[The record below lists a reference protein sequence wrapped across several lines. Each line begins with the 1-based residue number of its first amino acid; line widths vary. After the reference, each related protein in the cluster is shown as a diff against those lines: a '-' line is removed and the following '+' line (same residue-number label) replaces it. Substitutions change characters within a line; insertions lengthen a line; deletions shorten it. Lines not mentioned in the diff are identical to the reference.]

1 MTSIILKSNIRKR
14 VEKGHPWVYDNEIDK
29 IEGTYENGDIVDV
42 LNPKGK
48 FLGRGYINDNSV
60 IRVRIMT
67 RNPKENIDRDF
78 FERRIKRAWEY
89 RKKLVDTS
97 SCRVIYGEADEI
109 PGIIVDKF
117 NDYLSIQTLTF
128 GIEKYKD
135 MIVDILK
142 EVINPLGIY
151 ERNDNNVRILEGLEE
166 KKGIIYGDFD
176 PKTIINENG
185 IKMLVDIENG
195 QKTGYFL
202 DQREN
207 RLAIKDIVKDSS
219 VLDCFCHTGSFA
231 MHAAYFGA
239 KNVTA
244 VDISEHAI
252 ETAKENAKLNN
263 LTDKIDF
270 VCGNAFDILREY
282 QEEGK
287 QFDVVILDPP
297 AFTKSAKKIKSAY
310 KGYKEINLRGMKLVK
325 PGGFLVTA
333 SCSHYMSKELF
344 REMLLESARD
354 AKKTIREVEVKTQ
367 AKDHPYMWN
376 YEESLY
382 LKFFII
388 NVL

>member
-1 MTSIILKSNIRKR
+1 MINVTLKSNIRKK
-14 VEKGHPWVYDNEIDK
+14 VEKGHPGVYDNEIDK
-29 IEGTYENGDIVDV
+29 IEGTYENWDIVNV

-48 FLGRGYINDNSV
+48 FIGRGYINNNSV
-60 IRVRIMT
+60 IRIRIMT
-67 RNPKENIDRDF
+67 RNPKENIDREF

-142 EVINPLGIY
+142 EVINPIGIY
-151 ERNDNNVRILEGLEE
+151 ERNDNNVRVLEGLEE

-252 ETAKENAKLNN
+252 ETAKENAKINN
-263 LTDKIDF
+263 LTDKVDF
-270 VCGNAFDILREY
+270 VCANAFDLLREY
-282 QEEGK
+282 QEEGR

-354 AKKTIREVEVKTQ
+354 VKKTIREVGVKTQ
-367 AKDHPYMWN
+367 AKDYPYMWN

-382 LKFFII
+382 LKFFIL